1 MWLTLS
7 EVSRERSGVR
17 NIARVRVKVLQP
29 SLTSST
35 QYSLQMQAPRV
46 KVLLPPFLIDFC
58 FTWSELLRVLILSI
72 SIVRLRLLTAG
83 KKKKRKRNEMKEK
96 VSDV

>member
-7 EVSRERSGVR
+7 EVSRERSGVL

-83 KKKKRKRNEMKEK
+83 KKKKRK
-96 VSDV
+96 

>member
-46 KVLLPPFLIDFC
+46 KVLLPPFLIDFFF

-83 KKKKRKRNEMKEK
+83 KKKKRK
-96 VSDV
+96 